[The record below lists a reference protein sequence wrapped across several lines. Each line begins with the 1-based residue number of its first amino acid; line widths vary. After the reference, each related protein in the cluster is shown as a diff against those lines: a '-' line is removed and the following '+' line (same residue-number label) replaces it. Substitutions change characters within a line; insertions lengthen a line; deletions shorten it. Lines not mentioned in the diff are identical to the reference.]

1 MSEAKAQAKAIRDQL
16 LADLGAEYNKIDPT
30 EFPVGEQM
38 LIYYGKAFNDAVQKY
53 LSKSGSIATGKIG
66 DLVVPKVNKFGNNYE
81 MILGYDKENPAAD
94 YYDFVNKGVKGVGG
108 DNARPKKIGNTPYKF
123 KSIHPGTNMINSLEA
138 WYKLGKAKIANET
151 QKKKLSKTQRKNK
164 KLAKVKPATLRDV
177 AIATGYAIKR
187 DGLKSTYF
195 FDNAVKEIFDEDF
208 FDTMAVTFGGDI
220 QLKLK
225 QVGNKI
231 EKNGNNSK

>member
-1 MSEAKAQAKAIRDQL
+1 MSEAKAQARAIRDQL

-53 LSKSGSIATGKIG
+53 LSKSGSIASGKIG
-66 DLVVPKVNKFGNNYE
+66 DLVVPKVRKFGNNYE

-123 KSIHPGTNMINSLEA
+123 KTIHPGTNMINSLEA
-138 WYKLGKAKIANET
+138 WYKLGKAKISNES

-164 KLAKVKPATLRDV
+164 NIARVKPATLKQV

-208 FDTMAVTFGGDI
+208 FDTMAVVFGGDI